1 MQYIARAMLTHTE
14 LRTWLPRTVVEGR
27 TQLDLNAVK
36 TMTNYV
42 NYLDHKKALEVGGD
56 VDSES
61 RLSLSHTHMHGHTCT
76 HDDYNHIN
84 NKNCR

>member
-61 RLSLSHTHMHGHTCT
+61 RLSLSLSHTCT
-76 HDDYNHIN
+76 DTRAHTMTITI
-84 NKNCR
+84 